1 MIKHKKKFITFLSL
15 LIIFFLGILT
25 ERFQID
31 NKINIFFKNV
41 YDKTSRSF
49 YSFFTSNELSIYLE
63 PKEYKKII
71 EIRKKSLEQTKLTKD
86 LERWSSGKILY
97 EDINREMQ
105 VRLKGVFPDHWSD
118 SEQWSLKVKINND
131 SQPIKGLYR
140 FALQPPKTT
149 SYIYEWLFMKALEKE
164 NLFSLGV
171 DYVDVKMNENNI
183 GVYAL
188 IGQISDELIEKNKKV
203 ISPIIGFDSEL
214 WVLEQ
219 IQSNKIYS
227 QGVIKKENSTEDSY
241 YRVKINPI
249 QFSIN
254 DKDNSLKNLKSAINL
269 LESFR
274 QGKLKTSETFDTDQ
288 LAKIMALRALLGS
301 SQFDWLDTKFY
312 YNPIT
317 KLLEPISKEIHV
329 DLENNYKVYYP
340 TWWIDS
346 SKPRPDYEMNKDFFI
361 DDIYKDK
368 IFYDKYLKQLNKF
381 SKIKYFE
388 NLISENKDE
397 FNLYLKKIKKNYPTK
412 KIFSYDH
419 LEITRLRIANFLNPI
434 QNLNAYF
441 SNYDNGILKLNIS
454 NLQRLPIILKGLQLS
469 DGSKMFFDEE
479 IFIDGRK
486 PFLPVKIE
494 DIIINCNF
502 KSNCKKTNI
511 ENQKIIFQILGQDQN
526 KYVSISPFYR

>member
-1 MIKHKKKFITFLSL
+1 MSKYKRKIFTFFAIFTVFL
-15 LIIFFLGILT
+15 LGVLT

-31 NKINIFFKNV
+31 NKFLNYIENS

-49 YSFFTSNELSIYLE
+49 YSLFTKNELNIYLE
-63 PKEYKKII
+63 PKEYEKII
-71 EIRKKSLEQTKLTKD
+71 EVRKKSIKKTKLTKD
-86 LERWSSGKILY
+86 LEKWSRGKIFY
-97 EDINREMQ
+97 EDISREIQ
-105 VRLKGVFPDHWSD
+105 IRLKGVFPDHWSD

-227 QGVIKKENSTEDSY
+227 QGVVKKENGTEDSY

-249 QFSIN
+249 QFSTN
-254 DKDNSLKNLKSAINL
+254 DKENNLKNLKSAINL

-312 YNPIT
+312 FNPKT

>member
-1 MIKHKKKFITFLSL
+1 
-15 LIIFFLGILT
+15 
-25 ERFQID
+25 
-31 NKINIFFKNV
+31 
-41 YDKTSRSF
+41 
-49 YSFFTSNELSIYLE
+49 
-63 PKEYKKII
+63 
-71 EIRKKSLEQTKLTKD
+71 
-86 LERWSSGKILY
+86 
-97 EDINREMQ
+97 
-105 VRLKGVFPDHWSD
+105 
-118 SEQWSLKVKINND
+118 
-131 SQPIKGLYR
+131 
-140 FALQPPKTT
+140 
-149 SYIYEWLFMKALEKE
+149 
-164 NLFSLGV
+164 
-171 DYVDVKMNENNI
+171 
-183 GVYAL
+183 
-188 IGQISDELIEKNKKV
+188 
-203 ISPIIGFDSEL
+203 
-214 WVLEQ
+214 
-219 IQSNKIYS
+219 
-227 QGVIKKENSTEDSY
+227 
-241 YRVKINPI
+241 
-249 QFSIN
+249 
-254 DKDNSLKNLKSAINL
+254 
-269 LESFR
+269 
-274 QGKLKTSETFDTDQ
+274 
-288 LAKIMALRALLGS
+288 MALRALLGS

-312 YNPIT
+312 FNPKT

>member
-1 MIKHKKKFITFLSL
+1 MIKQKKKFITFLIL

-31 NKINIFFKNV
+31 NKVNIFFKNI
-41 YDKTSRSF
+41 YDKTSRSL
-49 YSFFTSNELSIYLE
+49 YSFFTSNELNIYLE

-86 LERWSSGKILY
+86 LEKWSSGKILY
-97 EDINREMQ
+97 EDITRKIQ

-118 SEQWSLKVKINND
+118 SEQWSLKVKISND
-131 SQPIKGLYR
+131 SKPIKGLYR

-188 IGQISDELIEKNKKV
+188 IGQISDELIEKNKKI

-219 IQSNKIYS
+219 IQSNKIYA
-227 QGVIKKENSTEDSY
+227 QGVVKKENGTEDSY

-249 QFSIN
+249 QFSVN
-254 DKDNSLKNLKSAINL
+254 DKENSLKNLKSAIKL

-312 YNPIT
+312 FNPKT

-368 IFYDKYLKQLNKF
+368 IFYEKYLKQLNKF

-388 NLISENKDE
+388 NLIDENKDE

-412 KIFSYDH
+412 KIFSHEH

-434 QNLNAYF
+434 QNLNVYF
-441 SNYDNGILKLNIS
+441 STYDDGVLKLKIS
-454 NLQRLPIILKGLQLS
+454 NLQRIPIILKGLQLI
-469 DGSKMFFDEE
+469 DGSKTLLEKQ
-479 IFIDGRK
+479 IFVNGRK
-486 PFLPVKIE
+486 PFLPVEIK
-494 DIIINCNF
+494 DIAINCNF

-511 ENQKIIFQILGQDQN
+511 ENQKLIFQILGQDQD
-526 KYVSISPFYR
+526 KYASISPFYR